1 MVCKSCGCS
10 TFLGHQICRADILV
24 SGLTGEFC
32 GNMPGGIA
40 IYDTGNPYGPFQCIG
55 CGAVYDELTDTA
67 TPTSGPISGW
77 KFEYQ

>member
-10 TFLGHQICRADILV
+10 TFWGHQICRADILV

-40 IYDTGNPYGPFQCIG
+40 IYDTGNPYGPFQCTG

-67 TPTSGPISGW
+67 TPTSGPISDW

>member
-10 TFLGHQICRADILV
+10 TFLFLQICRADILV

-40 IYDTGNPYGPFQCIG
+40 IYDTGNPYGPFQCTG